1 MHWKRRRPKW
11 PYVVALGCLF
21 ALTFVAP
28 WAWRRNRA
36 ERPKVEK
43 SRREV
48 AAQGSSHAP
57 ASVEAAS
64 KTAMTP
70 ELAPALPPLVA
81 GEGEPQLAG
90 PMVESDDYVAVDEPL
105 VEMPAAEATAAH
117 GPELMSSTSMPAPT
131 PAPALEGPSLE
142 PRSKSVL
149 VRDAPAPKATL
160 PRAFTAESMAK
171 VRDALMSVVAKARQ
185 ARAQLAQATPA
196 QVQTKEAPA
205 AQPGIAGPIIRSPQR
220 VMVESE
226 SDRLA
231 MIPPSTLPL
240 AERAA
245 SPAPEPAAAPAE
257 SQPVV
262 ATDQTAEPPTPAVAG
277 EPALEHRPE
286 ALIAQLEALK
296 TGAGAGW
303 AERVLAPINEL
314 TSESAGADGDW
325 RPTISQLRLLAEEG
339 FNDALKEQDAATQS
353 AWLRASRA
361 LDRRLPVWGLLLD
374 HDFEAQATQWT
385 PATDSSGLMKAIN
398 DILALTAGAAEGA
411 SWRQYLRLN
420 DLAGLTS
427 VAANDYAEQRRAAA
441 RDVLLRISNPWL
453 TPAQRD
459 FVAQPPVAAL
469 AEALRAWASG
479 EVSLDTLAAFIE
491 RYESTSSMR
500 DADAIAELR
509 LRMKWSSEPRLQ
521 ALAEDI
527 NRNYRNANMRVAVAG
542 ELMNRMIPPQQ
553 PVTAPVHST
562 IAGADVRGHS
572 LTETQIHVKLLPDPT
587 VWRFGLEVNGQ
598 VNSHTV
604 SQTWPAQVKNCCR
617 VEYEARKL
625 VLVNRYGVHVYPA
638 EAHADGDTNLLG
650 VDSSF
655 TPVPI
660 IGALIID
667 AAREQNQQS
676 RPQAIAQ
683 VNARVQREACQRMD
697 NEANAK
703 LAKLDERLHEKVM
716 EPLARFGISVEPI
729 DMNTTA
735 ERATMR
741 LRLAGEQQ
749 LGAHTPRPSAPS
761 DSLASVQLH
770 ESAINNVLLGLELD
784 GKRLTAGEL
793 HTLLA
798 DKLKRPAPPEPEDLP
813 RGAKVEFAAHDA
825 VRLVCHEDRIEL
837 ILQIIELRKGRDSIR
852 GVGVHAFFRPVV
864 EGLDVKLVRD
874 GTLQFD
880 GAHLRAGPRI
890 VLHSVFG
897 KLLPKDQELPILAA
911 KLSDDPRFKGLM
923 VTQLVIDD
931 GWVAM
936 SIGPTLPNRVA
947 WRTRDAEVR

>member
-1 MHWKRRRPKW
+1 
-11 PYVVALGCLF
+11 LF

-36 ERPKVEK
+36 ERPKLEK
-43 SRREV
+43 PRREV
-48 AAQGSSHAP
+48 AAKGTSRSAAP
-57 ASVEAAS
+57 TEAAA
-64 KTAMTP
+64 KTASMP
-70 ELAPALPPLVA
+70 ELPPALPPLAAGA
-81 GEGEPQLAG
+81 GEARLTG
-90 PMVESDDYVAVDEPL
+90 PMVQSDDYVAVDEPL
-105 VEMPAAEATAAH
+105 VQMPPAEATVAH
-117 GPELMSSTSMPAPT
+117 GPELMSSAAMPA
-131 PAPALEGPSLE
+131 AMSSAAAEGPELQ
-142 PRSKSVL
+142 PRTKSVL

-160 PRAFTAESMAK
+160 PPAFTAESLAK
-171 VRDALMSVVAKARQ
+171 VRGALMSVVEKARE
-185 ARAQLAQATPA
+185 AHAKIASMPPA
-196 QVQTKEAPA
+196 QPTILAPVLA
-205 AQPGIAGPIIRSPQR
+205 SPLR
-220 VMVESE
+220 VMVQSE
-226 SDRLA
+226 ADRLA
-231 MIPPSTLPL
+231 MIPPKEMPLP
-240 AERAA
+240 EVAA
-245 SPAPEPAAAPAE
+245 APEPAAQAEVTPSPAE
-257 SQPVV
+257 QAPVE
-262 ATDQTAEPPTPAVAG
+262 ATDQTADAATQEPAVAEG
-277 EPALEHRPE
+277 AVLRHRPE
-286 ALIAQLEALK
+286 ALVAQLEALK
-296 TGAGAGW
+296 SGPGSEW
-303 AERVLAPINEL
+303 AEQVLAPLGEL
-314 TSESAGADGDW
+314 TSDAIATDRDW
-325 RPTISQLRLLAEEG
+325 QPTIAELRLLAEHG
-339 FNDALKEQDAATQS
+339 FNDALKAPDAATQS

-361 LDRRLPVWGLLLD
+361 LDRRLPVWGLLVD
-374 HDFEAQATQWT
+374 RDFQAQLQSSVL
-385 PATDSSGLMKAIN
+385 ATDNGGLMQAVD

-411 SWRQYLRLN
+411 AWRQYLRLD
-420 DLAGLTS
+420 DLAGMTS
-427 VAANDYAEQRRAAA
+427 VAANDYSEQRRAVA
-441 RDVLLRISNPWL
+441 RDVLLRMSSPWL
-453 TPAQRD
+453 TPEQRD
-459 FVAQPPVAAL
+459 FVGQPPVVAL
-469 AEALRAWASG
+469 AEALRPWASG

-491 RYESTSSMR
+491 RYESTSSLR

-509 LRMKWSSEPRLQ
+509 LRMKWSDEPRLQ
-521 ALAEDI
+521 ALAEDL
-527 NRNYRNANMRVAVAG
+527 NRNYRNANMRVAFAA

-553 PVTAPVHST
+553 PVAAPVHSN
-562 IAGADVRGHS
+562 IAGADVRGQS
-572 LTETQIHVKLLPDPT
+572 LTETEIHVKLLPDPT

-660 IGALIID
+660 IGALIVN

-676 RPQAIAQ
+676 RPQAIRQ
-683 VNARVQREACQRMD
+683 VNAKVEREACERMN

-703 LAKLDERLHEKVM
+703 LARLDERFHEKVM
-716 EPLARFGISVEPI
+716 EPMERFGLSFEPI
-729 DMNTTA
+729 DLNTTA

-741 LRLAGEQQ
+741 LRLGGEQQ

-770 ESAINNVLLGLELD
+770 ESAFNNALMGLGLD
-784 GKRLTAGEL
+784 GKRLTAVEL

-798 DKLKRPAPPEPEDLP
+798 DKLQRPAAPEPEDLP
-813 RGAKVEFAAHDA
+813 RGAKVQFAEHDA
-825 VRLVCHEDRIEL
+825 VRLVCREDRVEL
-837 ILQIIELRKGRDSIR
+837 ILKIVELRHGRDSIR

-864 EGLDVKLVRD
+864 DGLDIKLVRD
-874 GTLQFD
+874 GSIQFD
-880 GAHLRAGPRI
+880 GAHLRAGPRV

-936 SIGPTLPNRVA
+936 SIGPALPNRVA